1 MLLYDESSGMGS
13 AGRAQ
18 RSIESLSDARECIP
32 LDEDAFAVRW
42 LMSTT
47 WDIWRRL
54 SDRRRC
60 ERMASDLPSVEDAR
74 RLWSGRRA
82 A

>member
-1 MLLYDESSGMGS
+1 MILYDDSSGMGS

-18 RSIESLSDARECIP
+18 RTVESLREARECVS
-32 LDEDAFAVRW
+32 LDEDTFAVRW

-60 ERMASDLPSVEDAR
+60 ERMASDLPSCEAAR
-74 RLWSGRRA
+74 DFWTTRRA